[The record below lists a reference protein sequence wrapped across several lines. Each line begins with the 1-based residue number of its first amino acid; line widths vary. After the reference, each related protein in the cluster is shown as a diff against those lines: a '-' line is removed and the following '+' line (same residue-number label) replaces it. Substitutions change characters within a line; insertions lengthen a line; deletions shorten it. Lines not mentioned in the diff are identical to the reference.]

1 MFGKNYITFR
11 CETQNFEKVRDYM
24 EYACRNG
31 YKFKYEDKYA
41 ADVHYYEM
49 TIELS
54 RGQADIMA
62 VMALTEETQKF
73 HNMRNRSRNAE
84 IEDAQRD
91 GYAKAVE
98 DQTVRKRA
106 KE

>member
-1 MFGKNYITFR
+1 MFSKRDVTFR
-11 CETQNFEKVRDYM
+11 CETTSFEKVRDYM

-41 ADVHYYEM
+41 ANVHYYEM

-54 RGQADIMA
+54 GHQADLMA
-62 VMALTEETQKF
+62 VMALTREAQEF
-73 HNMRNRSRNAE
+73 HNMRNRNRNSE
-84 IEDAQRD
+84 IEDARRE

-98 DQTVRKRA
+98 D
-106 KE
+106 